1 MNDPARPAPDR
12 RRRVLVITG
21 DHALPDPTKWGGG
34 YDDEDLAL
42 HAAMRAA
49 LESLDG
55 YRFEFLSEHARLLD
69 RIREHRPDLVLNL
82 CDTGFGNI
90 ATRELHVPALLEL
103 NEVPYTGA
111 PPACMVLSYDKA
123 IVRLI
128 ADELGVPVPRE
139 VYLQG
144 GRPPPP
150 GADFYP
156 ALIKPVH
163 GDGSVGITRDSVVH
177 ERAQATRLLDWFRSA
192 LPGRDA
198 LWQEFLSGTE
208 YGIALIGN
216 PGLGLR
222 AFPPLE
228 VDYEALPEALPP
240 ILAFESKTG
249 PENPYGEVRIRPAR
263 LSTAQ
268 LQAMKGHA
276 ERLFARLQCRDY
288 ARFDFRTG
296 ADGVIRLLEVNPNP
310 AWSKEAKLAKM
321 AAFDGIDYPELLR
334 LILASAEARV
344 GSTQVPG

>member
-1 MNDPARPAPDR
+1 MNDPHRPAADR

-49 LESLDG
+49 LETLDG

-69 RIREHRPDLVLNL
+69 EIRDRRPDLVLNL
-82 CDTGFGNI
+82 CDTGFGNV

-103 NEVPYTGA
+103 NDVPYTGA
-111 PPACMVLSYDKA
+111 PPACVVLCYDKA

-128 ADELGVPVPRE
+128 AAELGVPTPRE
-139 VYLQG
+139 IFLHG

-150 GADFYP
+150 GVDFYP
-156 ALIKPVH
+156 ALIKPAQ

-177 ERAQATRLLDWFRSA
+177 DRVQATRFLDWFRRE

-198 LWQEFLSGTE
+198 LWQEFLGGTE
-208 YGIALIGN
+208 YGMALIGN

-228 VDYEALPEALPP
+228 VDYGALPQALPP

-249 PENPYGEVRIRPAR
+249 PETPYGDVGIRPAR
-263 LSTAQ
+263 LGPERLA
-268 LQAMKGHA
+268 AMKGHA

-288 ARFDFRTG
+288 ARFDFRAG

-321 AAFDGIDYPELLR
+321 AGFDGVAYPELLR
-334 LILASAEARV
+334 LILATAEARYF
-344 GSTQVPG
+344 GN